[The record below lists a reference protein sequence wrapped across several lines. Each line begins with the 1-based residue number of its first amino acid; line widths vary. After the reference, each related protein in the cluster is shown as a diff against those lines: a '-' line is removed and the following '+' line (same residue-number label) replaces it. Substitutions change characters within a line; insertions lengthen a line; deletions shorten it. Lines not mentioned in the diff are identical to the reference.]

1 MAGGGQTPGEPRPR
15 ARFELFRGS
24 LAGRFSLMFLALLI
38 PIAVVGLVIA
48 RGLTSNADPL
58 LDALRVKELASR
70 SFALLLAQDD
80 VTKEILLDVE
90 RVSEAERKIA
100 AYDENREV
108 LREIAT
114 LTDSPELTAILA
126 EMERLDDEVLRPADS
141 LVLETLLA
149 EGPAAAHRI
158 YFERY
163 EPVRKAYQ
171 EHALRLTAE
180 AQALAE
186 RAEVDLAHR
195 NRRSVAN
202 VAIGLLAGVATV
214 ALIMLLITRDVRARL
229 ARVVDVLESVAR
241 GDLRERSLA
250 DGRGSGD
257 EIWRIGWAVDQAA
270 AAMRSALSRATES
283 ANQVEVRSVQISRA
297 TETVA
302 AAAAAQG
309 REINNASHGMERVL
323 SQVWGI
329 AESARDLRITVSE
342 SSKTVTE
349 VGKLGEEFHEGA
361 ESLTR
366 RIEETSSAMD
376 AMSGG
381 VARVA
386 ASAGILARA
395 ATETTSRM
403 TAMASAMQGVDAV
416 ATESTR
422 LWQSMVERGEQ
433 GLSKVRE
440 TVQGI
445 EEIRELAGAAELAV
459 GALGARAVEIG
470 AVLDVINSVADQ
482 TSLLALNASIIA
494 AQSGESGR
502 AFSVVA
508 DEIRNLAERVTT
520 HTQEIET
527 LVRKVQS
534 ESKSAIAAMKRGTQ
548 SVAGV
553 VAISGAAGDVVEEIT
568 RSSRTSAARLAEVAE
583 AVRAQARVSREVV
596 ELMGRTE
603 AAVSEIHAA
612 VGDQG
617 CGTERARE
625 AAAIMHEVA
634 ARICASTADQI
645 AAIERIGASF
655 EGIRAA
661 SEAVETA
668 LSEQSRSTEEVA
680 HALDKIGS
688 RCSENTRSA
697 ELTSAASDELRAL
710 AETLRRH
717 VQRFSL

>member
-1 MAGGGQTPGEPRPR
+1 
-15 ARFELFRGS
+15 
-24 LAGRFSLMFLALLI
+24 MFLALLI

-48 RGLTSNADPL
+48 RGLTSNADEL
-58 LDALRVKELASR
+58 LEALRVQELASR
-70 SFALLLAQDD
+70 SLALVLAQDD
-80 VTKEILLDVE
+80 VTKEILLDVA

-100 AYDENREV
+100 AYDENRAV

-114 LTDSPELTAILA
+114 LTDSPELSGILV
-126 EMERLDDEVLRPADS
+126 EMERLDDEVLRPTDS

-149 EGPAAAHRI
+149 EGTDAAHRI

-163 EPVRKAYQ
+163 EPVRKDYQ
-171 EHALRLTAE
+171 ELARRLTAQ
-180 AQALAE
+180 AQSLAD
-186 RAEVDLAHR
+186 RAEVELALR
-195 NRRSVAN
+195 NRRSVTN
-202 VAIGLLAGVATV
+202 VAVGLLAGVASV
-214 ALIMLLITRDVRARL
+214 AVIMLLITRDVRARL
-229 ARVVDVLESVAR
+229 ARQVVVLESVAR
-241 GDLRERSLA
+241 GDLRDRNVA
-250 DGRGSGD
+250 GARGSGD
-257 EIWRIGWAVDQAA
+257 EIGRIAFAVDQAT
-270 AAMRSALSRATES
+270 AAMRNALGKATDS

-297 TETVA
+297 TEAVA
-302 AAAAAQG
+302 AAAASQG
-309 REINNASHGMERVL
+309 REIANASHAMERVL

-342 SSKTVTE
+342 SSRTVTE
-349 VGKLGEEFHEGA
+349 VGKLGEEFHDGA

-366 RIEETSSAMD
+366 RIEETSSAVD
-376 AMSGG
+376 AMIGG

-386 ASAGILARA
+386 ASAEILARA
-395 ATETTSRM
+395 SSETTSRM

-433 GLSKVRE
+433 GLAKVRE
-440 TVQGI
+440 TVRGI
-445 EEIRELAGAAELAV
+445 EEIREVAGAAELAV

-482 TSLLALNASIIA
+482 TSLLALNAAIIA

-508 DEIRNLAERVTT
+508 DEIRSLAERVTT
-520 HTQEIET
+520 HTQEIES
-527 LVRKVQS
+527 LVHKVQS
-534 ESKSAIAAMKRGTQ
+534 ESTQAIAAMKRGTR
-548 SVAGV
+548 SVAEV
-553 VAISGAAGDVVEEIT
+553 VAISSSAGDVVEEMT

-596 ELMGRTE
+596 DLMGRTDS
-603 AAVSEIHAA
+603 AVGEIHAA
-612 VGDQG
+612 VADQG
-617 CGTERARE
+617 RGNERARE
-625 AAAIMHEVA
+625 AASIMHEVA
-634 ARICASTADQI
+634 AGICASTSDQI

-655 EGIRAA
+655 EAIRAA

-688 RCSENTRSA
+688 RCAENTRSA
-697 ELTSAASDELRAL
+697 ELTSAASDELRGL
-710 AETLRRH
+710 AEALRRH